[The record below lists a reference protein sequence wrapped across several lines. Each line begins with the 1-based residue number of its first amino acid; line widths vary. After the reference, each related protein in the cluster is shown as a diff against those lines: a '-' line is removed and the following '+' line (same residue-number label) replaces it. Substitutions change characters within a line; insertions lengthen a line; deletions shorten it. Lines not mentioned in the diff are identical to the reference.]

1 MRSAVQSEVRA
12 VLFEYLLIFFAR
24 VCDVTLSTVRML
36 LVVRGKRYPAAA
48 IGLVEASVYITALA
62 RVMKSID
69 DPLKVLAY
77 GLGFAS
83 GTLLGSVVE
92 ERLALGHVSLEV
104 IPPDENAE
112 ELLRALRTAGYGLP
126 SYRLR
131 DEGPEEGLLVSTTAK
146 LPRLT
151 AIIEEFAPDCF
162 MTVLDP
168 GGSRGNTFPEVIV
181 KSALLHGWRL

>member
-77 GLGFAS
+77 GWALLPEPALAVEKAS
-83 GTLLGSVVE
+83 P
-92 ERLALGHVSLEV
+92 RHVSLEV

-112 ELLRALRTAGYGLP
+112 ELLRALRTAGYGVTGFTAT
-126 SYRLR
+126 
-131 DEGPEEGLLVSTTAK
+131 DEGPEEGPVG
-146 LPRLT
+146 
-151 AIIEEFAPDCF
+151 I
-162 MTVLDP
+162 
-168 GGSRGNTFPEVIV
+168 N
-181 KSALLHGWRL
+181 

>member
-1 MRSAVQSEVRA
+1 M
-12 VLFEYLLIFFAR
+12 LIEYLLIFLAR

-48 IGLVEASVYITALA
+48 IGLVEASIYITALG
-62 RVMKSID
+62 RVISNID

-83 GTLLGSVVE
+83 GTVLGSMVE

-112 ELLRALRTAGYGLP
+112 EASQGIKNCGIWGYR
-126 SYRLR
+126 SYGLR
-131 DEGPEEGLLVSTTAK
+131 DEGPKKVLLVSTGRK

-162 MTVLDP
+162 MTVLETRAVR
-168 GGSRGNTFPEVIV
+168 GGVTPFL
-181 KSALLHGWRL
+181 K